1 MTDLNKNF
9 IGLRSYPLQFELIDL
24 EFELFKNFNKFK
36 FRSVNNNITK
46 SEYIS
51 IKNFIKFKPFK
62 VVQVDKN
69 LGTAIVSNNDYDNL
83 CLDHLNN
90 NEFFE
95 KVNQN
100 PLIDTVSIINNELTD
115 LKINKQ
121 ISKSIFN
128 KCFVPKPRLGKFRI
142 LMKLHKPPKLSTR
155 PIVNCINHPTSK
167 IAYIIDYILQ
177 PYVKNTESYLKD
189 SQHLLNDFKDLII
202 NQVYDMYTLDF
213 ENLYMN
219 LILNHM
225 STVISEYM
233 SDKFETNDLKIGGFN
248 GLLKLVLFHNYISFS
263 NKFYLQIKGIAMGCK
278 CAPVLANLY
287 LYLLEKKFLFIH
299 KPFFYKRYLD
309 DLFLIIHKD
318 FNIELLYGFFEN
330 LKLTISCKNGVV
342 NFLDLDISFDY
353 TLGKI
358 KTSLF
363 IKPTQSFSFLLT
375 SSNHPDF
382 IFKNIPKSI
391 LIRVR
396 RNCTNLSDYFYFS
409 NIYIYHFLKKGYDFI
424 NLCKIS
430 DMIARLDRN
439 ELIKYKN
446 KTSLINNTLSIP
458 TFLTFDKNFNNH
470 QQIISDSFSSIK
482 NKYTNLFP
490 YNLNFHLNMQPSI
503 SSILIHNIN
512 SFIFTSKKHAY
523 IKCSNHNCYCKY
535 SSTSN
540 FIKIKKG
547 IHFPISTSSDCLST
561 HFIYIIHC
569 KLCDTFYIGQSQRKI
584 KDRIGEHVRSIINF
598 TPFSNSSTTV
608 SNHFNLVGHDLNDFE
623 FFIPFINL
631 EDEIYRRHLEAKLI
645 CLFKN
650 TFNINIINND
660 FPSPYIYS
668 YFVQHY
674 I

>member
-1 MTDLNKNF
+1 MHGARLATILEEEDKQTDKVVTEVELGLIDLNFINNKVYKIGNNVFVIGSIDFHSLENKFSKNFFIDICNILNKGSKFIPCFYDNNFLFFSNILNTFGRFLEKLNSRLFFINNNSYEINQEYLYLTRNNIDVLNKEKKFFNKLDSDFISSLLTDLNKNF

-342 NFLDLDISFDY
+342 NF
-353 TLGKI
+353 
-358 KTSLF
+358 
-363 IKPTQSFSFLLT
+363 
-375 SSNHPDF
+375 
-382 IFKNIPKSI
+382 FKKS
-391 LIRVR
+391 
-396 RNCTNLSDYFYFS
+396 
-409 NIYIYHFLKKGYDFI
+409 
-424 NLCKIS
+424 
-430 DMIARLDRN
+430 
-439 ELIKYKN
+439 
-446 KTSLINNTLSIP
+446 
-458 TFLTFDKNFNNH
+458 
-470 QQIISDSFSSIK
+470 
-482 NKYTNLFP
+482 
-490 YNLNFHLNMQPSI
+490 
-503 SSILIHNIN
+503 
-512 SFIFTSKKHAY
+512 
-523 IKCSNHNCYCKY
+523 
-535 SSTSN
+535 
-540 FIKIKKG
+540 
-547 IHFPISTSSDCLST
+547 
-561 HFIYIIHC
+561 
-569 KLCDTFYIGQSQRKI
+569 
-584 KDRIGEHVRSIINF
+584 
-598 TPFSNSSTTV
+598 
-608 SNHFNLVGHDLNDFE
+608 
-623 FFIPFINL
+623 
-631 EDEIYRRHLEAKLI
+631 
-645 CLFKN
+645 
-650 TFNINIINND
+650 
-660 FPSPYIYS
+660 
-668 YFVQHY
+668 
-674 I
+674 